1 MQNSLF
7 WSSKQAVS
15 KKIAVSLK
23 NTLWY
28 EQRTVAVAQETEVV
42 LESVIVDF
50 VPIAMEEGTH
60 KKEQRGLWLVE
71 IGYQHLHYL
80 VLKAWGYD
88 NLRTRMECL

>member
-1 MQNSLF
+1 M
-7 WSSKQAVS
+7 VG
-15 KKIAVSLK
+15 KK
-23 NTLWY
+23 TLNAAEVRWY
-28 EQRTVAVAQETEVV
+28 ACDRASGYQQRTVAIAQETEVV